1 MSFTSVVARILELL
15 QASMF
20 FCHVIYLKD
29 KPLSLQ
35 SLPDGGPEADLPHVQ
50 VSQVRSE
57 RAVGRISSRVGRL
70 KLQWGRVSKSR
81 PDPLLGANGRSG
93 YVLEEVTQ
101 ETFVDQSR
109 IFICFSAILSTQ
121 GGGYTSGS

>member
-1 MSFTSVVARILELL
+1 MSFPSVAARILELV

-20 FCHVIYLKD
+20 FCHVIYSND

-57 RAVGRISSRVGRL
+57 RAVGRISSPDSRVGRL
-70 KLQWGRVSKSR
+70 KLQGGRVSKSR
-81 PDPLLGANGRSG
+81 LDPLLGANGRSG

-101 ETFVDQSR
+101 ETFVD
-109 IFICFSAILSTQ
+109 
-121 GGGYTSGS
+121 